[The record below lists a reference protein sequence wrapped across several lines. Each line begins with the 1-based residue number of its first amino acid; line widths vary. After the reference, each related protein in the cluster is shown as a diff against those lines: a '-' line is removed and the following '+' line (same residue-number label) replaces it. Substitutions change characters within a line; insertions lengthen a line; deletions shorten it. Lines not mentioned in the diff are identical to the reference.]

1 MRLSLVAYRQ
11 ANFVLCEIRQ
21 DFWTYRVYRVIKS
34 YEYHAEGAQKR
45 VIACLASQCRN

>member
-21 DFWTYRVYRVIKS
+21 GFWTYRVYRVIKS

>member
-1 MRLSLVAYRQ
+1 MTLSLVAYRQ

-21 DFWTYRVYRVIKS
+21 GFWTYRVIKS
-34 YEYHAEGAQKR
+34 YEYYAEGAQKW